1 MTFKVFQYS
10 PIFLR
15 MPKRQMVHPEEFKR
29 QVVSIISQYNFA
41 PTELA
46 KQNLLRE
53 GKK

>member
-1 MTFKVFQYS
+1 
-10 PIFLR
+10 
-15 MPKRQMVHPEEFKR
+15 MVHPEEFKR

-53 GKK
+53 GKKMNRFMLREIQQLMH